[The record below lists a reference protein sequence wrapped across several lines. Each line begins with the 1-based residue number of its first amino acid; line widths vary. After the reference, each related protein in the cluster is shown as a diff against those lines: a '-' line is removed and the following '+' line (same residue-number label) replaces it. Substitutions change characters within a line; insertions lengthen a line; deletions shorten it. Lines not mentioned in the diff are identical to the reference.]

1 MNPPVPK
8 YKFRQGTMP
17 LLVSMPHVG
26 THIPPGIAAGMTPAA
41 LQLPDTDWH
50 LEQLY
55 DFLEELGASILIATH
70 SRYVVDLNRARDN
83 SNLYPGLDTTGLCP
97 IDTFHKEP
105 LYQAGKAP
113 DEEDIQQRCSEY
125 WNPYHA
131 ALADELQRIRAEHG
145 IAMLWDAHS
154 ICSVVPRFFDGRLPD
169 LNLGT
174 GGGTSCAAGLAE
186 RLQAVAESA
195 TGYSAAF
202 NGRFKGG
209 YITRNYGKP
218 ADNVHAVQLELSE
231 ITYMDERFP
240 YRFDQALAN
249 RVRPTLRRFLQVMLD
264 WNQTPVTAPI

>member
-1 MNPPVPK
+1 MNPSISK

-26 THIPPGIAAGMTPAA
+26 THIPPDIAAGMTAAA

-55 DFLEELGASILIATH
+55 DFLDEFGASALVATH
-70 SRYVVDLNRARDN
+70 SRYVIDLNRARDE

-113 DEEDIQQRCSEY
+113 DEEGIQQRCSEY

-145 IAMLWDAHS
+145 IAMLWLGGAALFRRS
-154 ICSVVPRFFDGRLPD
+154 IAGPEPRHRWRHFLRIWP
-169 LNLGT
+169 
-174 GGGTSCAAGLAE
+174 GGTAAGNRRIGD
-186 RLQAVAESA
+186 RLQRCVEWTIQGRIYHAQLWQAGRQRSCR
-195 TGYSAAF
+195 AA
-202 NGRFKGG
+202 
-209 YITRNYGKP
+209 
-218 ADNVHAVQLELSE
+218 
-231 ITYMDERFP
+231 
-240 YRFDQALAN
+240 
-249 RVRPTLRRFLQVMLD
+249 
-264 WNQTPVTAPI
+264 